1 MVFSAAVAELGAGR
15 HAAAEAKLREVLAI
29 LPGNPQVL
37 TNLAGALFLQDKFAQ
52 ARECAE
58 RVLAVQPNDVRNLIV
73 LADCL
78 FQEKNYKAALPV
90 CDRLIALQPNVAEFH
105 GNRGSALA
113 HQHRFEEAIASF
125 RRALALDPDA
135 VNVLVSYANALRRL
149 VEYGSISQ
157 ALLRAVP
164 DPYAA
169 ALAACDR
176 AIARKPDSAEAWF
189 CRGILF
195 QRSGNESE
203 TVACFDRA
211 CAINPDLPQL
221 ESLRLNAK
229 LFLCDWSGYEQDVA
243 RLVEGVRNGKAVV
256 SPFILTGIPATPA
269 DQLACARAFDRSEVL
284 KTAQPEPL
292 RPRIAGGKIRVG
304 YVSADFRQHPT
315 TYLLAGVIEKHDRS
329 QFEVVGISIG
339 PQTDHAAGLRI
350 RGAFDRFVDIFLQPY
365 AEAVRQI
372 RALDLDIAVDL
383 MGYTDLCRPE
393 LFAARI
399 APLQVNYLGFPATM
413 GADHM
418 DYLIADPIAVP
429 AQDRQHYA
437 EKIVWMPHSYQANDA
452 KRAISDRP
460 ASRAQCGLPP
470 SGFVFCCFNSHYKIR
485 PDVFASWMRIMSRVP
500 DSVLW
505 LMQGNAAARDNLR
518 RHAAAAGVDPQRLVF
533 APPLPVEEHL
543 ARHRLADLS
552 LDTLPYNAHTTT
564 SDALWAGLP
573 VVTRAGNTFAGRVA
587 ASLLSAIGLPELI
600 THTEQDY
607 EDLAVALAA
616 EPARLAAIRR
626 KLAGNRLAAP
636 LFDTARFTRHLEEAY
651 RTMTQR
657 QRAGLAPDHFAVEP

>member
-1 MVFSAAVAELGAGR
+1 MLFSAAVAELGAGR
-15 HAAAEAKLREVLAI
+15 HAAAEQKLREVLAI
-29 LPGNPQVL
+29 LPDNPQVL

-58 RVLAVQPNDVRNLIV
+58 QVLAAQPNDVRNLIV

-78 FQEKNYKAALPV
+78 FQEKNYNAALPV

-113 HQHRFEEAIASF
+113 HQHRFEEAIVSF
-125 RRALALDPDA
+125 QRALALDPNA
-135 VNVLVSYANALRRL
+135 VNTLVSYANALRRL
-149 VEYGSISQ
+149 AEYGSISQ

-195 QRSGNESE
+195 HRSGDDSE
-203 TVACFDRA
+203 ALACFDRA
-211 CAINPDLPQL
+211 FAINPDLPQL

-229 LFLCDWSGYEQDVA
+229 LFLCDWSGYEQETQRLAA
-243 RLVEGVRNGKAVV
+243 RVRGGAVI
-256 SPFILTGIPATPA
+256 SPFVFAALPGTPA

-284 KTAQPEPL
+284 KAARLDPL

-304 YVSADFRQHPT
+304 YVSADFRQHPMA
-315 TYLLAGVIEKHDRS
+315 YLLAGVIEEHDRS

-339 PQTDHAAGLRI
+339 PQTDDAAGLRI
-350 RGAFDRFVDIFLQPY
+350 RGAFDRFADIFLHSY
-365 AEAVRQI
+365 AEAIRQI

-383 MGYTDLCRPE
+383 NGYTDLCRPE

-399 APLQVNYLGFPATM
+399 APLQVSYLGFPATM

-418 DYLIADPIAVP
+418 DYLVADPIVVP

-452 KRAISDRP
+452 KRAISDKP
-460 ASRAQCGLPP
+460 MSRAQYGLPP
-470 SGFVFCCFNSHYKIR
+470 AGFVFCCFNSHYKIR

-505 LMQGNAAARDNLR
+505 LMQGNAAALDNLR
-518 RHAAAAGVDPQRLVF
+518 RHATVAGVDPQRLVF

-600 THTEQDY
+600 TYEPQEY

-616 EPARLAAIRR
+616 DPGRLAAIRQQ
-626 KLAGNRLAAP
+626 LARNRLAAP
-636 LFDTARFTRHLEEAY
+636 LFDTARFTRHLEQAY